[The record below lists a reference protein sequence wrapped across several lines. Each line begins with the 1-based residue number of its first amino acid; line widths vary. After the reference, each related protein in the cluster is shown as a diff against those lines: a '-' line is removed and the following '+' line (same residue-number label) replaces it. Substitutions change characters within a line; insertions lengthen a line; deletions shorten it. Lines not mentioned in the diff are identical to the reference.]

1 MATIA
6 ETFLEDLEN
15 SEKDYYEEDIF
26 KTQKKDNSII
36 EVEVEELNIDSTKD
50 LKKRELPTVHVISQ
64 LNTDSRLIEHMKAI
78 EIVMKI
84 TKKKNI
90 NEQNDKSCKMKEHTL
105 IVRSNELLMEIEHH
119 IFLVHQFITEI
130 YNKKLPELA
139 SMVQYPVDYA
149 KCVRMIGDRSSE
161 ELDAIPLKR
170 ILTQKLALM
179 VQVTATTT
187 LGKPLGEEEL
197 RRCQDGV
204 DYLLDLND
212 RKEKIINYIN
222 SRMEMIAPN
231 VSAICGEDI
240 AAQLI
245 SLAGGIEKLATIPS
259 CNIQVLGSN
268 KSLVNTPL
276 AHHGLL
282 INCEIVKNCSEEF
295 KQKALRLIS
304 NKVCLASRIDA
315 NQSTTN
321 KKHGQ
326 KWHKECVDKVNRW
339 SEPPIQKPPKSLP
352 APDPQ
357 RIARKRGGK
366 RYRAMREKWTPT
378 DTQRMTNRLG
388 FNVPEEE
395 ILTHEGEFVGLGM
408 LGKHNLIG
416 GAIRTH
422 KIPIKKKLNNLNY
435 HVINKQKRLKQRVEK
450 AGAQTG
456 MTTSMIF
463 TSVQGIELN
472 NPECFSGKK
481 NKQKYFNNND
491 VFSKKN

>member
-6 ETFLEDLEN
+6 ETFLEDLED
-15 SEKDYYEEDIF
+15 SEKEYYEEDVF
-26 KTQKKDNSII
+26 KTQKKDNCII
-36 EVEVEELNIDSTKD
+36 DVEVEELNLDSTKN
-50 LKKRELPTVHVISQ
+50 LKNQELPTVHIISQ
-64 LNTDSRLIEHMKAI
+64 LNTDSRLIEHMKKI
-78 EIVMKI
+78 EKVMRI
-84 TKKKNI
+84 TKKRKI
-90 NEQNDKSCKMKEHTL
+90 SEQKEKSYKMEEHML

-130 YNKKLPELA
+130 YSQKLPELA
-139 SMVQYPVDYA
+139 SMVQYPIDYA
-149 KCVRMIGDRSSE
+149 KCVRMIGDRSAE
-161 ELDAIPLKR
+161 ELDTIPLKR
-170 ILTQKLALM
+170 ILTPKLALM

-187 LGKPLGEEEL
+187 LGKALGEDEL
-197 RRCQDGV
+197 QRCQEGV
-204 DYLLDLND
+204 DYLLDLTD

-259 CNIQVLGSN
+259 CNVQVLGAN
-268 KSLVNTPL
+268 KNLINTPL

-282 INCEIVKNCSEEF
+282 INCEIVKNCNAEF
-295 KQKALRLIS
+295 KQKALRLVS
-304 NKVCLASRIDA
+304 NKVCLAARIDA
-315 NQSTTN
+315 NQSIPD
-321 KKHGQ
+321 KKNGE
-326 KWHKECVDKVNRW
+326 KWHKECVDKVSKW
-339 SEPPIQKPPKSLP
+339 SEPPVQKPPKALS

-357 RIARKRGGK
+357 RMARKRGGK

-422 KIPIKKKLNNLNY
+422 KIPAKKKLNNLNY
-435 HVINKQKRLKQRVEK
+435 HIINKQKRLKQRVEK
-450 AGAQTG
+450 VGLQTG

-463 TSVQGIELN
+463 TSLQGIELN
-472 NPECFSGKK
+472 NPEYNNGKK
-481 NKQKYFNNND
+481 MKQKYFNNND